1 MIFGRILFLIL
12 TFILSSCSTSLKVN
26 PGVCEGKVFLG
37 NFVESKDFKTKKN
50 FQFEHKILSSFSYR
64 GNAEVIYLDQ
74 VLEDKNIDCSS
85 VKFLGLSLRNTWV
98 DATVSLVP
106 FITKSTL
113 IISGKVLKLSQ
124 KNKKKDKVSLAWIKK
139 NVVNLLK

>member
-26 PGVCEGKVFLG
+26 SGVCEGKFFLG

-74 VLEDKNIDCSS
+74 VLETQTHKNSN
-85 VKFLGLSLRNTWV
+85 FLDLILPQQHILKAQIGNI
-98 DATVSLVP
+98 ATPLY
-106 FITKSTL
+106 
-113 IISGKVLKLSQ
+113 IIEHPYFVEC
-124 KNKKKDKVSLAWIKK
+124 
-139 NVVNLLK
+139 